1 MATNFE
7 FYIDALIE
15 TLKAKDQENC
25 SGRTAQV
32 TLCMEETD
40 AYTCCKKS
48 CANCWADILETLKQE
63 HIEQPKLTKRER
75 AFCEAVQTGWLARDY
90 SGNLAWRDNK
100 PEKVQETHDKYWLGN
115 GSIVVWVHA
124 LFKEDGFGF
133 IQWKDEKP
141 WSIEELLK
149 LEVMEE

>member
-40 AYTCCKKS
+40 AYTCCKKRR
-48 CANCWADILETLKQE
+48 NTEHVPFIVINLKSF
-63 HIEQPKLTKRER
+63 HINRI
-75 AFCEAVQTGWLARDY
+75 EAVYVKG
-90 SGNLAWRDNK
+90 
-100 PEKVQETHDKYWLGN
+100 
-115 GSIVVWVHA
+115 
-124 LFKEDGFGF
+124 
-133 IQWKDEKP
+133 
-141 WSIEELLK
+141 
-149 LEVMEE
+149 